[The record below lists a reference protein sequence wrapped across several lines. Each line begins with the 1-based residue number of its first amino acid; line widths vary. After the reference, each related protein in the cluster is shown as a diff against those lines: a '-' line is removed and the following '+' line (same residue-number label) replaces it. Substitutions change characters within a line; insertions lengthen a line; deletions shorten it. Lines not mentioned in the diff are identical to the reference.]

1 MGCSSCRR
9 QEETELEGIGGE
21 GRRSKTISK
30 SLIRERHNILI
41 ATMASSPVDT
51 AGATTR
57 TRTLGPYVAVRPPR
71 VELTRAPPRGT
82 SSSDFCPNS
91 CPSRRRRRRGRG
103 RARGAISS
111 CARRDWSTTTTTTP
125 TSIMTFEDS
134 QLPPPKEDCP
144 PQTRSMTRMN
154 SRRPNDQV
162 RGRDGLRSSLLTSR
176 RTRGHTVQCQLL
188 Q

>member
-71 VELTRAPPRGT
+71 VELTRAPPPQICAPIHARQGAAG
-82 SSSDFCPNS
+82 D
-91 CPSRRRRRRGRG
+91 GDGDG
-103 RARGAISS
+103 RAVRFPPAPVVTD
-111 CARRDWSTTTTTTP
+111 RRQ
-125 TSIMTFEDS
+125 
-134 QLPPPKEDCP
+134 QLQP
-144 PQTRSMTRMN
+144 
-154 SRRPNDQV
+154 
-162 RGRDGLRSSLLTSR
+162 
-176 RTRGHTVQCQLL
+176 
-188 Q
+188 

>member
-82 SSSDFCPNS
+82 SQFMP
-91 CPSRRRRRRGRG
+91 

>member
-1 MGCSSCRR
+1 MTCARRRRPSSSTVSPP
-9 QEETELEGIGGE
+9 EYGNWIVYGMLKLSPAGETELEGIGGE

-91 CPSRRRRRRGRG
+91 CHG
-103 RARGAISS
+103 RA
-111 CARRDWSTTTTTTP
+111 ARFPLAPVVTGRRQ
-125 TSIMTFEDS
+125 
-134 QLPPPKEDCP
+134 QLQP
-144 PQTRSMTRMN
+144 
-154 SRRPNDQV
+154 RRQ
-162 RGRDGLRSSLLTSR
+162 
-176 RTRGHTVQCQLL
+176 
-188 Q
+188 